1 MDRNRPDNNRLPTF
15 PQRMTE
21 RYHALVS
28 EPQALSRALLSPPR
42 KSFRVNRLK
51 TDPDSAQARMENY
64 GCRLEPVP
72 WYADAFVIADYP
84 PDSPRS
90 EPLMLPQV
98 LGHIHM
104 QELASMLPPLTLSN
118 ELGNAERVL
127 DACAAPGSK
136 STQIAS
142 LMANRGLLVANDKQ
156 FGRIR
161 ALKFNLERQGVLNA
175 AITNHD
181 LRHWPSGQHY
191 PVILLDAP
199 CSAEGTLRKNPHLL
213 LRWNESLLEGHRSL
227 QTQLILRAYDLLSP
241 GGVLLYSTCSLAPE
255 ENEAVVD
262 TLLRE
267 REHVTIE
274 PIQVDGITL
283 SPGVTAFENHRF
295 DDRVAACARAWPHL
309 HNIDGFF
316 MARIR
321 KS

>member
-1 MDRNRPDNNRLPTF
+1 MDRNRPDNNSLPSF
-15 PQRMTE
+15 PQRMIE
-21 RYHALVS
+21 RYRDLVS
-28 EPQALSRALLSPPR
+28 DPAELRKALLQPPR

-51 TDPDSAQARMENY
+51 TEPDTVKARMESY
-64 GCRLEPVP
+64 GCRLEPIP

-104 QELASMLPPLTLSN
+104 QELASMLPPLALSN
-118 ELGNAERVL
+118 ELRDVERVL

-136 STQIAS
+136 STQVATI
-142 LMANRGLLVANDKQ
+142 MANQGLLVANDKQ

-161 ALKFNLERQGVLNA
+161 ALKFNLERQGVLNS

-181 LRHWPSGQHY
+181 LRHWPAGQHY

-199 CSAEGTLRKNPHLL
+199 CSSEGTLRKNPRLL
-213 LRWNESLLEGHRSL
+213 LRWKESLLDGHRSL
-227 QTQLILRAYDLLSP
+227 QTQLILRAFDLLSP
-241 GGVLLYSTCSLAPE
+241 NGVLLYSTCSLAPE
-255 ENEAVVD
+255 ENEAVID

-267 REHVTIE
+267 RERVAIE
-274 PIQVDGITL
+274 PVHIDGITL
-283 SPGVTAFENHRF
+283 SPGVTEFEGQRF
-295 DDRVAACARAWPHL
+295 DGRVATCARAWPHL
-309 HNIDGFF
+309 HNTDGFF